1 MASRPPALLP
11 QSFLDRVR
19 SGARQLM
26 GLGGE
31 VPQAQPAPEGMEPAR
46 SPTPEDEAA
55 QPEQGIWTRA
65 YGGFSIDP
73 RWLNQLALNDDSVL
87 TKEGQHDLK
96 LFEAV
101 LDDDVAASAFQQR
114 RLAVISRPWEVEP
127 GDDSAQAQ
135 AAAEH
140 LREQLK
146 RLSWD
151 RICDRMLFGRWFG
164 YAVAE
169 ALYEVGPDGKIWLA
183 DILVP
188 DRKWFGF
195 SNAGELRLKTAENPQ
210 GEALPP
216 NKFWAFRTGASHDFS
231 PYGMGLAHWCYW
243 PVWFKRN
250 GIKFWAVYL
259 EKFGMPTALG
269 KFPEGAAQDTIDNTL
284 AAAAAVGRDA
294 AVAIPDN
301 VEIDLLAEGRAS
313 GDSYEAFVEQ
323 MNDSLLRI
331 ILSQTGTSKSEAQGL
346 GGSQSEVMK
355 DVRDEVVRADSD
367 MLHESFNSTIAE
379 WLTAW
384 NFGPNVAPPRLYR
397 SLEDQEDINAIVER
411 DIKLKS
417 LGYVRTE
424 ESAKEIYGEGYEKTE
439 PPEPTPGQ
447 ARLPGGGPNV
457 IDLEEERKKRAEFA
471 ADGPRPLYVYRSLMP
486 SSGRKLLSWAGK
498 AGIPGLMP
506 VEELHTTVLY
516 SKAPVDWFK
525 MGEAWQSDPQGRL
538 RVAPGG
544 PRAIIRFGDAI
555 VLRFSSDDLRWRHER
570 MVEEGASHDYDEFAP
585 HVTIAYAPED
595 AFDVEALEEAFQG
608 ELVFGPEIF
617 EPIDEDWAD
626 RFKGK
631 EFSADELD
639 QIQRFANR
647 LAEEAEPAIA
657 EFAASLKGKLE
668 GVRDVDALRIALLE
682 GLERFPAERL
692 AELTALPF
700 VAVRAAAEAGVER
713 SVKL

>member
-1 MASRPPALLP
+1 MAKPPALFP

-19 SGARQLM
+19 SGARTLM
-26 GLGGE
+26 GLGE
-31 VPQAQPAPEGMEPAR
+31 EAPPAQKLPEGQEPVRDA
-46 SPTPEDEAA
+46 SPQDEAA
-55 QPEQGIWTRA
+55 KPEEGVWTRA

-73 RWLNQLALNDDSVL
+73 KWLSQLALNDDTIL
-87 TKEGQHDLK
+87 QKEGGHDLK
-96 LFEAV
+96 LYEAV

-169 ALYEVGPDGKIWLA
+169 ALYEVGPDGKIWLQ

-195 SNAGELRLKTAENPQ
+195 TNAGELRLKTAENTQ

-216 NKFWAFRTGASHDFS
+216 NKFWAYRAGASHDFT
-231 PYGMGLAHWCYW
+231 PYGLGLAHWCYW

-269 KFPEGAAQDTIDNTL
+269 KFPEGAAQDVIDNTL

-294 AVAIPDN
+294 AVAIPAN
-301 VEIDLLAEGRAS
+301 VELDLLAEGRAS
-313 GDSYEAFVEQ
+313 GDSYEEFVEQ
-323 MNDSLLRI
+323 MNDALLRV

-346 GGSQSEVMK
+346 GGSQSDVMK
-355 DVRDEVVRADSD
+355 DVRDEVVAADSD
-367 MLHESFNSTIAE
+367 MLHESFNATIAA
-379 WLTAW
+379 WLTRW

-397 SLEDQEDINAIVER
+397 NLEDQEDINAVVER
-411 DIKLKS
+411 DIKLKN

-424 ESAKEIYGEGYEKTE
+424 ESAKEVYGEGYEKAE
-439 PPEPTPGQ
+439 PPEPEPGQ
-447 ARLPGGGPNV
+447 ERLPGGGPNV

-471 ADGPRPLYVYRSLMP
+471 ADGPRPLYVYRKLMP
-486 SSGRKLLSWAGK
+486 SSGRKLQAWAAEK
-498 AGIPGLMP
+498 GIPGLLP
-506 VEELHTTVLY
+506 VGELHTTILY

-525 MGEAWQSDPQGRL
+525 MGDGWSATEKL
-538 RVAPGG
+538 RIVPGG
-544 PRAIIRFGDAI
+544 ARAIIRFGAAI
-555 VLRFSSDDLRWRHER
+555 VLRFASSDLKWRHEEMER
-570 MVEEGASHDYDEFAP
+570 QGASHDYDEYAP

-595 AFDVEALEEAFQG
+595 AFDVEALEEAFAG
-608 ELVFGPEIF
+608 ELIFGPEIF
-617 EPIDEDWAD
+617 EPIDEDWAE
-626 RFKGK
+626 RIKGK

-700 VAVRAAAEAGVER
+700 VAVRASAEAGVER